1 MYLLSAQKVFHRFKQ
16 MLSHL
21 SMVLVN
27 IVIIIIIITLKII
40 MINIVIET
48 DIKKMIIIVITTI
61 IIICI
66 VIKVIISDDCS
77 HVPAL
82 REPSLR
88 LLLPLKLK
96 PVTRIH
102 EDETDYH

>member
-1 MYLLSAQKVFHRFKQ
+1 MHKYLPVFQAKQGKDPRMILMLVITSNRNKYLS
-16 MLSHL
+16 
-21 SMVLVN
+21 
-27 IVIIIIIITLKII
+27 
-40 MINIVIET
+40 
-48 DIKKMIIIVITTI
+48 IKKMIIIVITTI